1 MDYFMDKNKLLKYGV
16 FSVATI
22 LSWEIG
28 GMVGRRLG
36 HYMLDTRPNPHIS
49 VDEATGVIFLH
60 DSESV
65 AMILIRRKHEGLEE
79 DQILIQ
85 DTSIKRLLETVTEFQ
100 KPTDE
105 IVKNPKDVE
114 SILQDMGR
122 ESI

>member
-1 MDYFMDKNKLLKYGV
+1 MTLMDKNKLLKYGMFAISTV
-16 FSVATI
+16 I
-22 LSWEIG
+22 SWEVG
-28 GMVGRRLG
+28 GFIGRRLG
-36 HYMLDTRPNPHIS
+36 HYMFDTRPNLHIS
-49 VDEATGVIFLH
+49 VDKATGVIFLH

>member
-1 MDYFMDKNKLLKYGV
+1 MDKNKLLKYGMFAISTV
-16 FSVATI
+16 I
-22 LSWEIG
+22 SWEVG
-28 GMVGRRLG
+28 GFIGRRLG
-36 HYMLDTRPNPHIS
+36 HYMFDTRPNPHIS
-49 VDEATGVIFLH
+49 VNEATGVIFLH

>member
-1 MDYFMDKNKLLKYGV
+1 MDKNKLLKYGM

-28 GMVGRRLG
+28 GFIGRRLG
-36 HYMLDTRPNPHIS
+36 HYMFDTLPNLHIS
-49 VDEATGVIFLH
+49 VDENLGIIYSH

-65 AMILIRRKHEGLEE
+65 AMIIIRRKHDGLEE
-79 DQILIQ
+79 DQILIR

-100 KPTDE
+100 KPTDK

>member
-1 MDYFMDKNKLLKYGV
+1 MDFMDKNKLLKYGMFAISTV
-16 FSVATI
+16 I
-22 LSWEIG
+22 SWEVG
-28 GMVGRRLG
+28 GFIGRRLG
-36 HYMLDTRPNPHIS
+36 HYMFDTLPNPHIS
-49 VDEATGVIFLH
+49 VDEATGVIYLH

-85 DTSIKRLLETVTEFQ
+85 DTSIKRLLETVAEFQ

-122 ESI
+122 ESM